1 MTLIKKETWMVSD
14 QQVRRLMTFINK
26 NKSLAIAAAKAGMD
40 EKTARKYR
48 KRGKL
53 PSQLKKEH
61 TWRTRK
67 DPFEEIWSEVY
78 QYLQINPGLE
88 AKTLFEFL
96 QRVTSP

>member
-1 MTLIKKETWMVSD
+1 MVSD

-26 NKSLAIAAAKAGMD
+26 KNSLVISAARAGMD
-40 EKTARKYR
+40 EKTTRKYC

-61 TWRTRK
+61 IWRTRK

-78 QYLQINPGLE
+78 QLLRCQSGTGSKDSL
-88 AKTLFEFL
+88 
-96 QRVTSP
+96 

>member
-1 MTLIKKETWMVSD
+1 MVSD

-26 NKSLAIAAAKAGMD
+26 EKSLVIAAAKAGMD

-61 TWRTRK
+61 T
-67 DPFEEIWSEVY
+67 
-78 QYLQINPGLE
+78 
-88 AKTLFEFL
+88 
-96 QRVTSP
+96 